1 MSKVVT
7 DTQKG
12 NHINNDARRA
22 FLQQAL
28 GAVCVTASASIL
40 SGCSLEV
47 ADEFAATPT
56 KPSSDTTLFS
66 EPQMTTLFAIVDTI
80 LPRTDTPSASDV
92 NCHGFVQNHLT
103 RCHSAKQQASTVA
116 IVKQI
121 DQVSTANHKKP
132 FALLDKQQQNA
143 LLQDLEAKRGFSDE
157 DAQHF
162 SFLKALVVFGYFT
175 SEAGATKALTYQAV
189 PGGFKG
195 SIPAN
200 AQTKSWGSLDYY

>member
-7 DTQKG
+7 DTQIG
-12 NHINNDARRA
+12 NHIKNDARRA

-40 SGCSLEV
+40 TGCSLDV
-47 ADEFAATPT
+47 ADEFSKAPT
-56 KPSSDTTLFS
+56 KSNSDTKLFS
-66 EPQMTTLFAIVDTI
+66 EPQMTALFAIVDTI

-92 NCHGFVQNHLT
+92 NCHGFVQNQLM
-103 RCHSAKQQASTVA
+103 RCHSAEQQASAVD
-116 IVKQI
+116 IINQI
-121 DQVSTANHKKP
+121 NQVSTANHKKP
-132 FALLDKQQQNA
+132 FPLLDNQQQIALLHDI
-143 LLQDLEAKRGFSDE
+143 EAKRGFSDK

-175 SEAGATKALTYQAV
+175 SEAGATQALAYQAV

-200 AQTKSWGSLDYY
+200 AETKSWGSLDYY